1 MQAKEL
7 PYKPYYFQAIVEPI
21 DGDVPFEGQRVRLL
35 YETGM
40 LEAITW
46 TALPAH
52 HAASGLTAD
61 VTVLE
66 LPNRQSRYLLMRCVP
81 NTTLSA
87 IDLIDDHVCPIA
99 GVVTQTKSLI
109 AGIQDSSLRTALI
122 SALTQREAA
131 LGYWTTP
138 ASLCDHHHFPGGLAK
153 HSLEIATM
161 VACST
166 ALPNEDRDIGIAFAL
181 LHDYGKIW
189 CYRDGEYTVD
199 QKRGHELVGREK
211 LKAIL
216 DTLLVTSPIAGAKMV
231 ELLGGPSDR
240 PNKRYPL
247 AIGKIVKAFDQ
258 MSCEMTR
265 VVADDWE
272 NMPF

>member
-7 PYKPYYFQAIVEPI
+7 PFKPYCFPAIVEPI
-21 DGDVPFEGQRVRLL
+21 NGDVPFEGQRVRLL
-35 YETGM
+35 YETGS

-46 TALPAH
+46 VALPAQQGSCTL
-52 HAASGLTAD
+52 AAD
-61 VTVLE
+61 VTVVE
-66 LPNRQSRYLLMRCVP
+66 LPSRQARYLMMRCDA
-81 NTTLSA
+81 NATLSA
-87 IDLIDDHVCPIA
+87 IDLLHESLCPIP

-109 AGIQDSSLRTALI
+109 AGIQNSSLRAMVT
-122 SALTQREAA
+122 SAITLRDAA
-131 LGYWTTP
+131 VGYWTTP

-166 ALPNEDRDIGIAFAL
+166 ALPSEDRDLGIALAL

-189 CYRDGEYTVD
+189 CYREGKYTAE

-211 LKAIL
+211 LKHVL
-216 DTLLVTSPIAGAKMV
+216 DTLCTAAPTVGAKMV
-231 ELLGGPSDR
+231 ELLGGPSER
-240 PNKRYPL
+240 ANTRYPL

-265 VVADDWE
+265 VVDDDLE
-272 NMPF
+272 NIPF